1 VENDV
6 KRFFFMGAVTGRWI
20 LAAAYA
26 GALGL
31 VVLNGWGIEET
42 WIKPSLAPRAAG
54 AAGRAQWGGMIP
66 EFQDPPRIFLDN
78 DPYYFMRYAQRVAR
92 GETLRVRETD
102 LDNVPYGRE
111 VHWNSGWVWWLAAG
125 GVVASALGGGTVDQ
139 GVEVWGLYA
148 EPALFLLVLGV
159 AGWWVARRR
168 GTGAAAALVFLL
180 ACLPAV
186 MWDYGYGRPDHHGMH
201 NTAALVL
208 LLGLV
213 LSGGG
218 WVAKVEEAEEEEA
231 GMSGKKPK
239 GRERKAL
246 RATREEARRAVVG
259 TAQRAIVAAALG
271 AAAGLWVGA
280 TQQIFVLAGAG
291 LGLLGGMFSSTGGK
305 REVLEPGL
313 FRVWGSVAGG
323 VALGLYLLEY
333 APWHF
338 GMRLEV
344 NHPLYAAAMW
354 GAGEVLAAVAAW
366 RGTGKLPAGA
376 ARWWLAA
383 AAVALVVPPLALVA
397 GPDGWHAWRDGAMR
411 RQHGFIN
418 EFEPFLNS
426 LRNSGPLVVLG
437 RFGFLPL
444 LVPVAGWLACSR
456 RVAASLRAGL
466 LVTLGAVLATGAM
479 MMVQVRWAGLLSI
492 SMACMAMAVLGAAA
506 AWLEGRRGARWIPAA
521 GYAVVVAPLMFF
533 FAEGFSNNLKRM
545 ASGVMDPVLAWTIA
559 SRDLAFNLKRL
570 AQLGPVRVMSGPGQ
584 TPALHFFGGVHGTAS
599 LYWENTQGVR
609 EAAEFFADQGDAVA
623 RRIAAERGIT
633 HVVLQE
639 DTSLAESSV
648 KIALDSE
655 DKELIKNSLAYRL
668 CDPLG
673 NLPEWLEPVPY
684 YGSPMA
690 AGFQMRV
697 YKVRGDKLNPAQ

>member
-1 VENDV
+1 MKSAGLASD
-6 KRFFFMGAVTGRWI
+6 FFLMGPMTRRWV

-26 GALGL
+26 GALAL
-31 VVLNGWGIEET
+31 VVLHGWGIEET
-42 WIKPSLAPRAAG
+42 WIKPSLAPRQDG
-54 AAGRAQWGGMIP
+54 AAGRGQWGGMIP
-66 EFQDPPRIFLDN
+66 EFKDPPRIFLDN
-78 DPYYFMRYAQRVAR
+78 DPYYFLRYAQRVAR
-92 GETLRVRETD
+92 GEVLRVRETD

-111 VHWNSGWVWWLAAG
+111 VHWNSGWVWWLAGG
-125 GVVASALGGGTVDQ
+125 GVVASVLGGGTVDG
-139 GVEVWGLYA
+139 GVEAWGLYA
-148 EPALFLLVLGV
+148 APGLFLLVLAG

-168 GTGAAAALVFLL
+168 GAGAAAALVFLL

-218 WVAKVEEAEEEEA
+218 WVGAGVEGPVEGGGGKRAK
-231 GMSGKKPK
+231 K

-246 RATREEARRAVVG
+246 EAAREAARRAM
-259 TAQRAIVAAALG
+259 VAAALG

-291 LGLLGGMFSSTGGK
+291 AGLLGGMFLRGGPG
-305 REVLEPGL
+305 REVLVPGL
-313 FRVWGSVAGG
+313 FRVWGGVAGG

-344 NHPLYAAAMW
+344 NHPLYAAALW
-354 GAGEVLAAVAAW
+354 GAGEVLAGVAAW
-366 RGTGKLPAGA
+366 RGTGRLPEGG
-376 ARWWLAA
+376 ARWRLVLAG
-383 AAVALVVPPLALVA
+383 VVLVLPPLALVA
-397 GPDGWHAWRDGAMR
+397 GPEGWHAWRDGAMR
-411 RQHGFIN
+411 RQHDFIN
-418 EFEPFLNS
+418 EFEPFLHS
-426 LRNSGPLVVLG
+426 LRDSGPLVVLG

-444 LVPVAGWLACSR
+444 LVPLAAWLACSG
-456 RVAASLRAGL
+456 RVAASMRAGL
-466 LVTLGAVLATGAM
+466 LVSAGAVLVTGAM
-479 MMVQVRWAGLLSI
+479 MLVQVRWAGLLSI
-492 SMACMAMAVLGAAA
+492 SLACLAVAVLGAAG

-521 GYAVVVAPLMFF
+521 GYAVVVAPLVIF
-533 FAEGFSNNLKRM
+533 FAEGFSNNLKRIG
-545 ASGVMDPVLAWTIA
+545 SGVMDPVLAWTIA

-570 AQLGPVRVMSGPGQ
+570 EQLGPVRVMSGPGQ
-584 TPALHFFGGVHGTAS
+584 TPALHFYGGVHGTAA

-633 HVVLQE
+633 HVVLQQ

-648 KIALDSE
+648 RIALDSG
-655 DKELIKNSLAYRL
+655 DGELIRNSLAYRL

-673 NLPEWLEPVPY
+673 ELPEWLEPVPY

-697 YKVRGDKLNPAQ
+697 YRVRGDKLNPGQ